1 VVVSQADKRVLYID
15 CDMRKGY
22 AHRIFDVKNVG
33 LTDAITGSITCQE
46 AVQSTKIP
54 GLDIITR
61 GKWSKNPSELLLRKQ
76 YHDLIHWASDNYD
89 FVILDAPPVLAV
101 SDAVIIGRYAGI
113 SMLVAKFEQST
124 VREIESAIRVFNR
137 NNIDINGVI
146 LNAVVNK
153 PSGFYN
159 YGKKEIYEYH
169 SPET

>member
-1 VVVSQADKRVLYID
+1 
-15 CDMRKGY
+15 M
-22 AHRIFDVKNVG
+22 
-33 LTDAITGSITCQE
+33 
-46 AVQSTKIP
+46 
-54 GLDIITR
+54 
-61 GKWSKNPSELLLRKQ
+61 LRKQ

-124 VREIESAIRVFNR
+124 VREIESAISVFNR